1 MRLVVNTRGRRSDDD
16 RAGTGCRLDGDP
28 LAGDDRRCSPL
39 GCSDPSHAAEPK
51 LLADVD
57 GSGADTDGCHSCR
70 HRSDLAFQ
78 PGGVRRLGNGVVDTL
93 PSEHGDRRIP
103 GQSTEQCRPV
113 ADTVAADGHKLAW
126 IRDRVRRYTVQRQRR
141 SKYLGV
147 GLFADPAWDIL
158 LDLFV
163 AEGRGADI
171 SVTSACIASLVPR
184 STALRWIGLLET
196 GGLVVRRKDTTDRR
210 VAYLALTSEGRAGVL
225 RWAEAALV
233 S

>member
-1 MRLVVNTRGRRSDDD
+1 M
-16 RAGTGCRLDGDP
+16 
-28 LAGDDRRCSPL
+28 
-39 GCSDPSHAAEPK
+39 
-51 LLADVD
+51 
-57 GSGADTDGCHSCR
+57 
-70 HRSDLAFQ
+70 
-78 PGGVRRLGNGVVDTL
+78 
-93 PSEHGDRRIP
+93 
-103 GQSTEQCRPV
+103 
-113 ADTVAADGHKLAW
+113 
-126 IRDRVRRYTVQRQRR
+126 RRYTVQRQRR

>member
-1 MRLVVNTRGRRSDDD
+1 MRLVVDTRGRRSDDG
-16 RAGTGCRLDGDP
+16 RAGSGYGLDGDP
-28 LAGDDRRCSPL
+28 LAGDDRRCAPL
-39 GCSDPSHAAEPK
+39 GCSDPSNAAEPK

-57 GSGADTDGCHSCR
+57 GSRADADGR
-70 HRSDLAFQ
+70 HPCSDQSDHAVQ
-78 PGGVRRLGNGVVDTL
+78 SGGVRRLGNGVVDTL
-93 PSEHGDRRIP
+93 PSEHGDRRII
-103 GQSTEQCRPV
+103 GQPTEPCRPV
-113 ADTVAADGHKLAW
+113 ADPVAADGHRQAW
-126 IRDRVRRYTVQRQRR
+126 LRDRVRRYAVQRQRR
-141 SKYLGV
+141 SKYLGA

-163 AEGRGADI
+163 AEGRGANI

-196 GGLVVRRKDTTDRR
+196 GGFVVRRKDPTDRR
-210 VAYLALTSEGRAGVL
+210 VAYLALTSQGRTGVV